1 MDSTTKDPSPN
12 FKVNKSRAKSKSREL
27 NSVVLLARMPNW
39 YQELS
44 NEQEHYVENLHNYLR
59 TDALEVNSPQ
69 TAKFLDNLGIYP
81 PLSVVKIT
89 HCLERSHYRPIMF
102 LKYTAQ
108 LLSLRP
114 KDNLRKHHAKLENL
128 QYIKLGSDTQETNPY
143 LAVPEI
149 LQRKRRIVYEH
160 NKSVKEKRKQ
170 YVQLLRNINYKQDII
185 TEMVKHELVCDANL
199 KYQYQKGKQKFDIL
213 KRKFKTLEMDR
224 KDIEVKLYPQETFTP
239 RDLPYDTFEALAE
252 SKCKDKKKRSS
263 RQLAETSPKPPE
275 REQDFPSAENS
286 IISSSLYSS
295 GGALTQYVNKPRPG
309 SAINY
314 NKLFNKTNMEPRV
327 DSAQEKIDT
336 EDAEENADQM
346 GPEVTVFNV
355 ESVVNAV
362 RPGGGSR
369 TFDGTDDGQAE
380 QASRGE
386 ETGEPSRQQTMSWT
400 THQTDDDSDDELVS
414 QQDNGGVIQEGTSNR
429 KQSSMKTTS
438 LQVNEDLDD
447 ATFSRELLFLNP
459 KQHAKLAT
467 LPSLKDLPKLKIW
480 YQRRMTPTEDKT
492 GSFERPDEYE
502 LLKRLERIR
511 NTQFTLPTITRGT
524 VDRRALCTTLESI
537 KAAFTREMKLKQIDL
552 SRELF
557 TLYNV
562 HRLPHASDVTKFKRI
577 FFAMF
582 PNREK
587 DILIN

>member
-1 MDSTTKDPSPN
+1 M
-12 FKVNKSRAKSKSREL
+12 L
-27 NSVVLLARMPNW
+27 
-39 YQELS
+39 
-44 NEQEHYVENLHNYLR
+44 
-59 TDALEVNSPQ
+59 
-69 TAKFLDNLGIYP
+69 
-81 PLSVVKIT
+81 
-89 HCLERSHYRPIMF
+89 
-102 LKYTAQ
+102 
-108 LLSLRP
+108 
-114 KDNLRKHHAKLENL
+114 
-128 QYIKLGSDTQETNPY
+128 TNPGQ
-143 LAVPEI
+143 A
-149 LQRKRRIVYEH
+149 
-160 NKSVKEKRKQ
+160 
-170 YVQLLRNINYKQDII
+170 
-185 TEMVKHELVCDANL
+185 
-199 KYQYQKGKQKFDIL
+199 
-213 KRKFKTLEMDR
+213 
-224 KDIEVKLYPQETFTP
+224 
-239 RDLPYDTFEALAE
+239 
-252 SKCKDKKKRSS
+252 
-263 RQLAETSPKPPE
+263 
-275 REQDFPSAENS
+275 
-286 IISSSLYSS
+286 
-295 GGALTQYVNKPRPG
+295 
-309 SAINY
+309 AINY

-362 RPGGGSR
+362 RPSGGSR

-459 KQHAKLAT
+459 KQRLQAAIKYLTLKDAKLAT